1 MDRMTHLILDES
13 ERPRREGNIR
23 YIHRAECIAGTR
35 LCSFRISN
43 LSRPLTDRDI
53 QWISESVL
61 THLMPS
67 P

>member
-13 ERPRREGNIR
+13 EIPRREGSVR
-23 YIHRAECIAGTR
+23 YIHRGASICGER
-35 LCSFRISN
+35 LTSFRISY
-43 LSRPLTDRDI
+43 LSRPLTGHDI

-61 THLMPS
+61 THIMPS